1 MNRAWEGRMTAV
13 PIVRLLILTAAAA
26 LLIAAPAS
34 AATPFNIGT
43 GTDADVV
50 VDSAGNGHFAWVQGE
65 TLHYCRVARGASACN
80 ATATPAF
87 PAHSSAASQGPA
99 RIVNPS
105 ASRIAI
111 IFEVA
116 GGADPGIYEWNSVN
130 NGATFV
136 PAAGTNPRKIGT
148 AHLSPG
154 QYGGRL
160 VDGPNNAANPYVSSA
175 VLSGNDP
182 VFQRM
187 NLAGPASTVEARFD
201 SESPIPAQDVP
212 VGLAGLTPVIAYNSD
227 NNIFFRS
234 YTGAT
239 GSATPDTK
247 ENVKA
252 NWSDP
257 RKTIAGA
264 AGKLPRLAT
273 GSSGLRLGWKST
285 DNKLMTMSWNG
296 SGFSGAVQVSGA
308 NGVVDLPNLYA
319 KPGIARYTATW
330 IDSGYGD
337 ELDLR
342 YATSTNGTT
351 WGASAPIA
359 RGNAANNGFTRQ
371 KAAAAADG
379 QGFAVWDGAAG
390 AVTVVPLEAIAEQQA
405 PAGGGNPPSGG
416 NTPPGPTPPAGGG
429 SGLPPGTPVVAP
441 QAPVSHT
448 TVGNEVITF
457 FGPKSC
463 VIPGQKVKLR
473 VTSKRKKKLAGNKGR
488 SKILVATFFL
498 DKTKKKDKKKAFSQS
513 FVTDTFAPGSVHKVG
528 AKLSLKRLSGNKKKY
543 AKSLKGL
550 TTMCT

>member
-1 MNRAWEGRMTAV
+1 MTAV
-13 PIVRLLILTAAAA
+13 PNVRLLILTALAVA
-26 LLIAAPAS
+26 LTLAAPAD
-34 AATPFNIGT
+34 AATPFNVGT

-65 TLHYCRVARGASACN
+65 TLHYCRVARGATTCN
-80 ATATPAF
+80 ASSTPAF
-87 PAHSSAASQGPA
+87 PAHSSAAGQGPA
-99 RIVNPS
+99 RIVNP
-105 ASRIAI
+105 AANRIDI
-111 IFEVA
+111 VFEVA
-116 GGADPGIYEWNSVN
+116 GGANPGIWEWESVN
-130 NGATFV
+130 NGTTFV
-136 PAAGTNPRKIGT
+136 AGGSNPRKIGT

-160 VDGPNNAANPYVSSA
+160 VDGPNNGANPYVSSA

-227 NNIFFRS
+227 NTIFFRS

-257 RKTIAGA
+257 RTTIAGA
-264 AGKLPRLAT
+264 SGKLPRLAT

-296 SGFSGAVQVSGA
+296 SGFSGPVQVSA
-308 NGVVDLPNLYA
+308 SNSVVDLPNLYA

-337 ELDLR
+337 QLDLR

-379 QGFAVWDGAAG
+379 QGFAVWDGAGG
-390 AVTVVPLEAIAEQQA
+390 AVTVVPLEAIAEQEA
-405 PAGGGNPPSGG
+405 PAGGGNPPPGG
-416 NTPPGPTPPAGGG
+416 GTPTPPGSGGPPA
-429 SGLPPGTPVVAP
+429 LPPGTPATAP
-441 QAPVSHT
+441 QAAVSHT

-488 SKILVATFFL
+488 SKILVATFFV
-498 DKTKKKDKKKAFSQS
+498 DTTKKKDKKKAFSQS
-513 FVTDTFAPGSVHKVG
+513 FVTDTFAAGSVHKVG